1 MNQMKKI
8 TLLLGFV
15 AMITITSCG
24 PTIYKSDNFETTQA
38 KIKTLAIIPF
48 STSIDSKR
56 LPKDITLETL
66 KQSEEKTGYDVQNS
80 VYTYFLQ
87 RNKDYSIEFQDVD
100 RTNAI
105 LRKNNL
111 TYSDIALKDRAEL
124 CQLLGV
130 DGVVTG
136 KISMSKPMSEGAA
149 VAVGLLVGA
158 WGATNKTDV
167 TISVHDKDA
176 KLQWKYDYQASGSV
190 GSSSEN
196 LAKSLMKNA
205 SKKFPYKRA

>member
-1 MNQMKKI
+1 MKKI
-8 TLLLGFV
+8 TFLLSFV
-15 AMITITSCG
+15 AMIAFTSCG
-24 PTIYKSDNFETTQA
+24 PTIYKAESFETSQS

-48 STSIDSKR
+48 NTSIDSKR
-56 LPKDITLETL
+56 LPKNVTLETL
-66 KQSEEKTGYDVQNS
+66 KQSEEKTGYDVQNN

-87 RNKDYSIEFQDVD
+87 RNKEYSIEFQDVD

-111 TYSDIALKDRAEL
+111 TCSDISLKDRAEL

-149 VAVGLLVGA
+149 VVVGVLFGA
-158 WGATNKTDV
+158 WGSTNKTDV
-167 TISVHDKDA
+167 TISVHDKEA

-196 LAKSLMKNA
+196 LAKSLMRNA

>member
-1 MNQMKKI
+1 MKQM

-15 AMITITSCG
+15 AMIAFTSCG
-24 PTIYKSDNFETTQA
+24 PTIYKAGNFEASQA

-48 STSIDSKR
+48 NTSIDSKR
-56 LPKDITLETL
+56 LPKNITIETL
-66 KQSEEKTGYDVQNS
+66 KQSEEKTGYDVQNN

-111 TYSDIALKDRAEL
+111 TYEDISLKDRAEL

-149 VAVGLLVGA
+149 VAVGVLFGA

-167 TISVHDKDA
+167 TISVHDKEA

-190 GSSSEN
+190 GSSSES

>member
-1 MNQMKKI
+1 MKKI
-8 TLLLGFV
+8 TFLLSFV
-15 AMITITSCG
+15 AMIAFTSCG
-24 PTIYKSDNFETTQA
+24 PTIYKAESFETSQS

-48 STSIDSKR
+48 NTSIDSKR
-56 LPKDITLETL
+56 LPKNVTLETL
-66 KQSEEKTGYDVQNS
+66 KQSEEKTGYNVQNN

-87 RNKDYSIEFQDVD
+87 RNKEYSIEFQDVD

-111 TYSDIALKDRAEL
+111 TCSDISLKDRAEL

-149 VAVGLLVGA
+149 VVVGVLFGA
-158 WGATNKTDV
+158 WGSTNKTDV
-167 TISVHDKDA
+167 TISVHDKEA

-196 LAKSLMKNA
+196 LAKSLMRNA